1 MALTP
6 TGFFMLGDSK
16 ETCLYG
22 ACGVVNNSALTE
34 MLLDYGAEVNDE
46 EATYHVAEFDEH
58 DCIRVLI
65 GAGLDEKRQATIL
78 LRKIDFEDV
87 EGVRTVLDLG
97 TCPNEMGIWGK
108 SALHQAIMRGRSK
121 EMIQLILERGGDP
134 SQPRNDGVTPMQLA
148 TENQRDDVIKLLSE
162 YLEA

>member
-1 MALTP
+1 
-6 TGFFMLGDSK
+6 MLSGNEIKRVGYCREREEEEVKQKGCTSVR
-16 ETCLYG
+16 
-22 ACGVVNNSALTE
+22 CGVVNNSALTE

-87 EGVRTVLDLG
+87 EGVLKFEAFQELLNQVHT
-97 TCPNEMGIWGK
+97 
-108 SALHQAIMRGRSK
+108 
-121 EMIQLILERGGDP
+121 ERG
-134 SQPRNDGVTPMQLA
+134 
-148 TENQRDDVIKLLSE
+148 
-162 YLEA
+162 